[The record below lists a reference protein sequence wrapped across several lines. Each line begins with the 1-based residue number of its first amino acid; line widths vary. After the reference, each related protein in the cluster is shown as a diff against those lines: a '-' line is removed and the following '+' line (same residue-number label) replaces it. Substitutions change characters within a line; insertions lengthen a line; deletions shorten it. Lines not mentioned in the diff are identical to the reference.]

1 MLNLKKS
8 LYIKDLL
15 QLALEELARQFA
27 ILGAT
32 NTPSPKIVGPEDVLI
47 ENLAASNQATQ
58 GSLTFAVGPQYLQEA
73 MAGGASAVII
83 TPELLEENPT
93 LATIVTPEPRL
104 LFSIMLGLGGQ
115 HLIPPAVPGAA
126 FFVDE
131 KSVEIGT
138 DVIFGPGVYI
148 GRNVKI
154 GAGSQIMAMS
164 YIEDNVEIGPDTI
177 IHPRVVLRWGVSLGP
192 RCQVHAGAIIG
203 SDGFGYSQVPD
214 IKNGR
219 LWHVKNPH
227 MGSVKI
233 GADVEIGSQSCIDR
247 GLVSD
252 TIIEDGVKIDNLVQI
267 GHNVHLHRDC
277 IVVAQTGIGGHADIG
292 ERVFL
297 LGQSGLGPGV
307 VIGHDAVISA
317 QSGVGSGR
325 IPAGRQ
331 LWTGAPARPNN
342 EVYQQRALAS
352 SQLPKL
358 RKFFQCLKKATDISE
373 LKKTFFDKTKD

>member
-8 LYIKDLL
+8 LYIQDLL
-15 QLALEELARQFA
+15 QLAQEELSRQFK

-32 NTPSPKIVGPEDVLI
+32 APPTPKVVGSGDVLI
-47 ENLAASNQATQ
+47 ESLAASNQAVQ

-73 MAGGASAVII
+73 VARGASAVII
-83 TPELLEENPT
+83 TPELLEETPPLT
-93 LATIVTPEPRL
+93 AIVTPEPRL
-104 LFSIMLGLGGQ
+104 LFSIMLSVGGQ
-115 HLIPPAVPGAA
+115 HLVPPATPGVP

-131 KSVEIGT
+131 KSVEMGP
-138 DVIFGPGVYI
+138 DVILGPGVYI

-154 GAGSQIMAMS
+154 GAGCQIMAMS
-164 YIEDNVEIGPDTI
+164 YIEDNVEIGPGSI
-177 IHPRVVLRWGVSLGP
+177 IHPRVILRWGVSLGA

-203 SDGFGYSQVPD
+203 TDGFGYSQVPD

-227 MGSVKI
+227 LGSVKI

-267 GHNVHLHRDC
+267 GHNVHIHRDC

-297 LGQSGLGPGV
+297 LGQAGLGPGV

-317 QSGVGSGR
+317 KSGIGSGR

-358 RKFFQCLKKATDISE
+358 RKFFQCLKKAEDINE